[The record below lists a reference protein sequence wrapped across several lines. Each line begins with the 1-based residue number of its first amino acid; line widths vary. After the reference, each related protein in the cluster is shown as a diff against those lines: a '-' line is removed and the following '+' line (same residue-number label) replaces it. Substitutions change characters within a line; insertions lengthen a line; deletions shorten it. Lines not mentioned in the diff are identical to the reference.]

1 MLISCLGYHAGA
13 LAGTFCAAQFFSAVP
28 WGRFSDKFGRKPGI
42 ILGVI
47 GAAIGMLVLGFS
59 KTFLQAIAGRAL
71 SGFLSGNIG
80 VIKSF
85 LTEITDDSNRGRG
98 FSFMQLG
105 WSLGTICGPLA
116 GGLLSYPAEKYPSI
130 FSPSGV
136 FGEYPF
142 LLPCLLCAL
151 VNLFTAVYCFFL
163 MTESRRSLPI
173 KNQSPTSVKSFD
185 TALEEEEESIGLWND
200 EMDNSA
206 HGSADTEQSPRQES
220 ILKGYLP
227 NFAFGSSK
235 GYAQLTTSEG
245 ESGPQ
250 EPPEDIETDSTIR
263 SEVSQMTSDDSI
275 NFLPLA
281 VDEDTSDRPSSSSSP
296 SSESAIDDDRILNPQ
311 AVTAIFCYGLC
322 CMAFIVMDESLPLM
336 LKLDYKDGGLSFT
349 SSQIGSLL
357 SSGGIVMLLWSVTAL
372 PVVANRSKLFLYK
385 VCTLVGIPVALSY
398 PVLASFRN
406 EILSVFGE
414 RLGHNVI
421 FGCLFVSVSLRNCV
435 STSIFMTV
443 QSPPSSSSC
452 CLTPHSR

>member
-1 MLISCLGYHAGA
+1 
-13 LAGTFCAAQFFSAVP
+13 
-28 WGRFSDKFGRKPGI
+28 
-42 ILGVI
+42 
-47 GAAIGMLVLGFS
+47 MLVLGFS

-116 GGLLSYPAEKYPSI
+116 GGLLCYPAEKYPLL

-151 VNLFTAVYCFFL
+151 VNLFTAVYCFFF
-163 MTESRRSLPI
+163 MTESRRKIQI
-173 KNQSPTSVKSFD
+173 KTHSPTSVRSFD
-185 TALEEEEESIGLWND
+185 TAVGDEAEEEESVSLWNN

-206 HGSADTEQSPRQES
+206 HSSALSEQAPRAGG

-227 NFAFGSSK
+227 NFAFSSSK
-235 GYAQLTTSEG
+235 GYAKLTTSEG

-250 EPPEDIETDSTIR
+250 EPSDEIEMVSVQVTDQP
-263 SEVSQMTSDDSI
+263 SQMTSDDSI
-275 NFLPLA
+275 HFLPLA
-281 VDEDTSDRPSSSSSP
+281 EDEETAERPLSP
-296 SSESAIDDDRILNPQ
+296 SSGSAIEDDRILNPQ

-336 LKLDYKDGGLSFT
+336 LKLDSQEGGLSFT

-357 SSGGIVMLLWSVTAL
+357 SSGGIMMLLWSVTVL
-372 PVVANRSKLFLYK
+372 PIVANRSKLQLYK

-406 EILSVFGE
+406 EIMSVFGE
-414 RLGHNVI
+414 RIGHRVI
-421 FGCLFVSVSLRNCV
+421 FGSLFVSISLRNCL

-443 QSPPSSSSC
+443 RPTPFALSPLSLFLSL
-452 CLTPHSR
+452 CLSLPLSLCPTLSVSL